1 LPDLSEIQE
10 KITQWVS
17 DEKWSHDTVDDPK
30 FHFLYKVVIDGQN
43 AVFVGMEKGI
53 DRITIHY
60 LSTMHPDLQNSYK
73 LSPKEHK
80 HDFWYDLKVKLL
92 VLDVGIMA
100 IPNVDEL
107 HKIDILHM
115 IYLDAFSRDR
125 FIRSTIRVIDAAAIF
140 HYMWKNF
147 VESHGPI

>member
-1 LPDLSEIQE
+1 
-10 KITQWVS
+10 
-17 DEKWSHDTVDDPK
+17 
-30 FHFLYKVVIDGQN
+30 
-43 AVFVGMEKGI
+43 M
-53 DRITIHY
+53 
-60 LSTMHPDLQNSYK
+60 
-73 LSPKEHK
+73 
-80 HDFWYDLKVKLL
+80 

-147 VESHGPI
+147 VESHGHI